1 MTEIELTIK
10 ALEEGILPA
19 FSGNEIEKLL
29 ETCDPDQARKM
40 KRKFRKLWRK
50 ELKKRMKGLSPLKQQ
65 EVRDDFKHPAA
76 RRRIVRQ
83 NLMSD

>member
-1 MTEIELTIK
+1 MNEIELTIK

-50 ELKKRMKGLSPLKQQ
+50 EMKKRMRGLDPSQQ
-65 EVRDDFKHPAA
+65 KEVCDAFKHPAA